1 MVKKVKEN
9 MLIIDKEK
17 SCLGNRKIKI
27 EPSSRFAKS
36 LSEITK
42 KKKKSSG
49 CTYVLNNRIDMTDNV

>member
-42 KKKKSSG
+42 KKKKAQD
-49 CTYVLNNRIDMTDNV
+49 VLMYLTIE

>member
-9 MLIIDKEK
+9 MFIIDKEK
-17 SCLGNRKIKI
+17 SCLWNRKIKI

-42 KKKKSSG
+42 KKTKKNKAAQD
-49 CTYVLNNRIDMTDNV
+49 VLMYLTIE

>member
-9 MLIIDKEK
+9 MFIIDKEK
-17 SCLGNRKIKI
+17 SCLWNRKIKI

-42 KKKKSSG
+42 KKKSSSG
-49 CTYVLNNRIDMTDNV
+49 CTYVLNNRVEMTDNV

>member
-1 MVKKVKEN
+1 

-42 KKKKSSG
+42 KKKAQD
-49 CTYVLNNRIDMTDNV
+49 VLMYLTIE

>member
-9 MLIIDKEK
+9 MFIIDKEK
-17 SCLGNRKIKI
+17 SCLWNRKIKI

-42 KKKKSSG
+42 KKKKAAQD
-49 CTYVLNNRIDMTDNV
+49 VLMYLTIE

>member
-42 KKKKSSG
+42 KKKSSG
-49 CTYVLNNRIDMTDNV
+49 CTYVLNNRIEMTDNV

>member
-42 KKKKSSG
+42 KKSSG
-49 CTYVLNNRIDMTDNV
+49 CTYVLNNRIEMTDNV